1 MQASK
6 LIFFCLVIGLA
17 GGLTVS
23 PAGTA
28 EPPQKLTLQEAL
40 RLAWKANPD
49 LQISRVEELIAGEEV
64 VRARSGYLPHIKTSV
79 SHTIYD
85 NPIKVQVRGLETPL
99 GPAPAV
105 STSFPMT
112 DRNFWSSQTA
122 VEQTIFDLG
131 TIARY
136 QGAVLG
142 KTATRLDVAQVR
154 DNIFLSVSQGY
165 FLVLRAEK
173 MVVTAQQEVA
183 QLQEHLKD
191 ARHLYEFG
199 LVTFNDVL
207 QAEVSLSDAE
217 QRLIIAEND
226 VINLKSALN
235 KLMGLPVPTPITLAE
250 EDQLASPGLD
260 LEQASELALNRR
272 SDLQAAKS
280 RIDQGRKNLTQAK
293 SGYLPRLFA
302 QAGHTY
308 QQNDSWLH
316 DHQYFAIFGMQWSLF
331 SGLDTRA
338 QVRQAGQR
346 LEQLHLKKQDLSEQI
361 RLEVQTAYLAV
372 NVTAERIRVTQKAVA
387 QGEENLRLN
396 QERYREQVGT
406 ATDVIDAQTL
416 LTRARVNYFS
426 AHYDHQ
432 MAKAQMLWAVG
443 GINELAGR
451 EGQGH
456 AP

>member
-1 MQASK
+1 MKVSK
-6 LIFFCLVIGLA
+6 LIFFCLVVGLA
-17 GGLTVS
+17 VS
-23 PAGTA
+23 PAWTA
-28 EPPQKLTLQEAL
+28 EPPQKLTLREAL
-40 RLAWKANPD
+40 RLAWKANPA

-64 VRARSGYLPHIKTSV
+64 VRARSGYLPQVKTNV

-85 NPIKVQVRGLETPL
+85 NPIKVEIQGVPVRDR
-99 GPAPAV
+99 A
-105 STSFPMT
+105 SFPMT
-112 DRNFWSSQTA
+112 NRNFWSSQVA

-136 QGAVLG
+136 QAAVLG

-154 DNIFLSVSQGY
+154 DNIFLNVSQGY

-173 MVVTAQQEVA
+173 MVIVAQQEVA
-183 QLQEHLKD
+183 QLQEHLRD

-199 LVTFNDVL
+199 IVTFNDVL

-217 QRLIIAEND
+217 QRLIIAQND

-250 EDQLASPGLD
+250 EDQLAAPVLD
-260 LEQASELALNRR
+260 LEQASEAALKQR
-272 SDLQAAKS
+272 SDLQAAIN
-280 RIDQGRKNLTQAK
+280 RIDQGQKNLTQAR

-346 LEQLHLKKQDLSEQI
+346 LEQLHLRKQDLSEQI
-361 RLEVQTAYLAV
+361 RLDVQTAYLALKE
-372 NVTAERIRVTQKAVA
+372 TAERIRVTQKAVA

-443 GINELAGR
+443 GINELASR

-456 AP
+456 VP

>member
-1 MQASK
+1 MLASK
-6 LIFFCLVIGLA
+6 LFFFCLGIVLA
-17 GGLTVS
+17 VNSGGAAES
-23 PAGTA
+23 PR
-28 EPPQKLTLQEAL
+28 KLTLQEAL
-40 RLAWKANPD
+40 HLARKANPD
-49 LQISRVEELIAGEEV
+49 LQISRLEELVAGEEV
-64 VRARSGYLPHIKTSV
+64 VRARSGYLPQIKTNV

-85 NPIKVQVRGLETPL
+85 NPIKVQVTGVPIQERV
-99 GPAPAV
+99 A
-105 STSFPMT
+105 FPQT
-112 DRNFWSSQTA
+112 NRNFWSSQTA
-122 VEQTIFDLG
+122 VEQTIFDLD

-136 QGAVLG
+136 QAAVLG
-142 KTATRLDVAQVR
+142 KQATRLDVAQVR
-154 DNIFLSVSQGY
+154 DDIFLQVSQGY

-183 QLQEHLKD
+183 QLKEHLRD

-250 EDQLASPGLD
+250 EDQLAVPTLD
-260 LEQASELALNRR
+260 LEQASETALRQRR
-272 SDLQAAKS
+272 DLQAAES
-280 RIDQGRKNLTQAK
+280 RIEQGQKNLTQAK
-293 SGYLPRLFA
+293 SGYLPRLFV

-308 QQNDSWLH
+308 QKNDSWLH

-346 LEQLHLKKQDLSEQI
+346 LEQLHLRKEDVSEQI
-361 RLEVQTAYLAV
+361 RLDVQTAYLAV
-372 NVTAERIRVTQKAVA
+372 EETAERIRVTEKAVT

-443 GINELAGR
+443 GINELANR
-451 EGQGH
+451 ES
-456 AP
+456 PRYVP